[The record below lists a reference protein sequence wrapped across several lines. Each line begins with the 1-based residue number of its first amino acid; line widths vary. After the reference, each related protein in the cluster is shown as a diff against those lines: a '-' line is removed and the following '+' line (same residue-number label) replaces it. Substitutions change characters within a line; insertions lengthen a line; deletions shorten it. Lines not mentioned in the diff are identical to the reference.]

1 MTHHSS
7 LAVVILA
14 AGQGKRMGNPER
26 AKVLTPLRGQPLIQ
40 YVLTTAS
47 ALHASPVVVIVGHQ
61 REAVTSFVQSVL
73 PDAQCVVQTEQ
84 LGTGHA
90 VAQTQSALGNYTG
103 SVLILSGDVPLLTH
117 ETLTAMI
124 DEHRSHRAA
133 LTVLSTRVPDP
144 TGYGRIVRR
153 SDDLLER
160 IVEHKDAT
168 PEERTIHEINS
179 GVYLV
184 EGPVLFD
191 ALTRVGRS
199 NAQGEYYLTDIAGIL
214 RNDGRDV
221 RVFSTPRWH
230 EVHGINTPADLAE
243 AEQFLQ
249 RSVSSLL

>member
-47 ALHASPVVVIVGHQ
+47 ALHATPVVVIVGHQ

-73 PDAQCVVQTEQ
+73 PEAHCVVQTEQ

-191 ALTRVGRS
+191 ALARVGRS

-249 RSVSSLL
+249 RSASSLL